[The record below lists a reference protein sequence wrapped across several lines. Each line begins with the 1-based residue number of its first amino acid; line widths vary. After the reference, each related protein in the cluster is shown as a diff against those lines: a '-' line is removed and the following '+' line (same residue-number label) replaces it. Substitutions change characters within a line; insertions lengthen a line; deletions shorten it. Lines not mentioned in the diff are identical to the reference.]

1 MSAEINGSNLWQYI
15 IDQISSRAEIFSSS
29 SSKTIFET
37 NGDLILCNNETAA
50 KAVADF
56 LEAIGYNVA
65 TTGTYDEECS
75 QTWYYI
81 DVE

>member
-1 MSAEINGSNLWQYI
+1 MSTEINGSNLWQYI

-29 SSKTIFET
+29 SKTIFET
-37 NGDLILCNNETAA
+37 DGDLILCNSEPAA
-50 KAVADF
+50 EAVADF

-65 TTGTYDEECS
+65 TTGTYDEECG